1 MIMTL
6 FKEYQGGYKERRVF
20 LSLTNGG
27 KMTIIK
33 EIMRMILIIIMRI
46 ALYAKKRV
54 FFKIGCGAI
63 YGRKK
68 S

>member
-46 ALYAKKRV
+46 ALYAKNAYFLR
-54 FFKIGCGAI
+54 
-63 YGRKK
+63 
-68 S
+68 